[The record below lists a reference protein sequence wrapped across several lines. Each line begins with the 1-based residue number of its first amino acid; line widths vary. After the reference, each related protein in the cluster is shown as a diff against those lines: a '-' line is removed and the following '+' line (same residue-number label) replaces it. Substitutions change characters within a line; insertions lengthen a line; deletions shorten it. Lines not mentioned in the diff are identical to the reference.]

1 MVAVDTRGWQDK
13 QLNSA
18 LHTTS
23 NHYFNGLFIEMFI
36 IIIVV
41 RMHAMFV
48 FVGTKTFK
56 PVMIWVRSD
65 ESASQ

>member
-1 MVAVDTRGWQDK
+1 MVAVDTRGQQDK

-36 IIIVV
+36 IIIIV
-41 RMHAMFV
+41 RVHAMFV
-48 FVGTKTFK
+48 GTITFK

-65 ESASQ
+65 ESAMK